1 LFPFAASPLGAAY
14 ALSHRIADALALL
27 EQAVSQAATMR
38 RMVEH
43 SLHVAWHSEVLLLG
57 NRVDEAHEN
66 AQRALELA
74 LVHQE
79 RGYQAWILRLL
90 GEISFRRTPQHSD
103 QAETHFEQALVLSEQ
118 LGMEPLRAHCLLGLG
133 TVYQQRGQWQQARTS
148 LSAAR
153 ALYREMG
160 MTFWLPQAETALER
174 LIAAGRSDTRA

>member
-1 LFPFAASPLGAAY
+1 
-14 ALSHRIADALALL
+14 
-27 EQAVSQAATMR
+27 
-38 RMVEH
+38 
-43 SLHVAWHSEVLLLG
+43 
-57 NRVDEAHEN
+57 
-66 AQRALELA
+66 
-74 LVHQE
+74 
-79 RGYQAWILRLL
+79 LRLL

-133 TVYQQRGQWQQARTS
+133 TVYEQRGQWQQARTS